1 MRILPRVLL
10 KDPWRIRRLYLKI
23 SLTFTDTHMHTGRS
37 HTYIHGQSAHMLFSD
52 LNGLPARCP
61 SLARTE
67 KKSAH
72 IHSRTHWVR
81 DQPCF
86 KQFLQNQKNTTL
98 QSPVLHFS
106 SSGLHHSPSFFFS
119 YALSVSV
126 SCFAIFMLS
135 DGPACWHRFFSSDSG
150 FINEPTGASAHTN
163 LARGIV
169 GSPEVA
175 VPLLC
180 HCPSPVL

>member
-37 HTYIHGQSAHMLFSD
+37 HTYMDRVPICFFLTLMAC
-52 LNGLPARCP
+52 LPAVP
-61 SLARTE
+61 LWLAQK

-72 IHSRTHWVR
+72 IHSRTHRVR